1 MKAAIE
7 WMARNAVAANILL
20 IFIFA
25 GGVYSALNITQEVFP
40 DIETNRINIS
50 GSYPGAGPSEVEN
63 SLCKPIES
71 AIVEI
76 QGIEQSVC
84 TAREE
89 KASISIELEKGV
101 DLQTTLQDIKNAVDS
116 INNFPDDIDR
126 PTVSKQIRR
135 RGLIDLILYG
145 DVPEEA
151 LFEYAYLLQSDLLK
165 IDGIT
170 YAEISGT
177 RPKEILVEITPE
189 NLTHY
194 DLSLDSL
201 AAIMKNTSLD
211 IPGGSVKVGSGS
223 ILLRTT
229 AKRDTVEQFSEI
241 PIYNNQAGTVLKLG
255 DIATIKEQ
263 LTEASSFAMLN
274 GKHAAIIS
282 IYQDKN
288 FTPQELSIKVHA
300 YLDNYKKSIPNSI
313 KFEVWSDRS
322 EHFKSRFDL
331 LLKNAGI
338 GITLV
343 FLVLAFFLEIRLA
356 FWVMLGM
363 AVSYLGSLIILPY
376 TDVTIHMNSMFAFIL
391 VSGIVV
397 DDAIVVG
404 ENIFRYREEGKPFL
418 EAAIEGCQHMAAP
431 VTFAIL
437 TTICAFAPMLYI
449 EGHMGQFIYAIP
461 VIVIAVLSISLLECL
476 FILPAHLAHGSKK
489 PLGGPFLIFEYIRKK
504 SDRAIKQFIS
514 GPFERVVRSTLQNRY
529 ITISTGFV
537 FLLISLGFIGG
548 GIIPMQ
554 FFPKIESDTVQL
566 TIELPSGYPAEN
578 TIKIIKEVEKLGKD
592 FIDKM
597 DREANNGFKSYDH
610 IYSSVQMKSRR
621 TRSQNTILSVRMRFR
636 GEHERNIEPFVFA
649 RQWRRMISNK
659 PEVISVNLR
668 SRMMSFGD
676 DIRISLSHS
685 NSELL
690 KKAAQELKDHLASYE
705 GIKDIVDSETGGNRE
720 YRFTL
725 TDEAK
730 AMGITPALFASKIR
744 SAFQGIDVLTIPKDT
759 EDVNVALLFPKSYRE
774 NITTLDTMQIAAP
787 NGESITLRDAV
798 IIEEGIEPVAI
809 RRVDGLRVIEITAGF
824 EENVE
829 NTDEVTIAIQE
840 NYVPVIEGLYP
851 GITVK
856 IRGSHENRAKS
867 LNSLLFGFIT
877 ALVTIYALLAIFFKS
892 YIQPAIV
899 MIAIPFGIAGAIG
912 GHFVLG
918 HPVSFMS
925 IFGLVGLTGVVVND
939 ALILID
945 AINRHPQKN
954 ENIFETLV
962 AASKLRFRPIVL
974 TSVTTF
980 AGLTPILMETSRQA
994 QFMIPTVISL
1004 GVGILFAT
1012 IITLLL
1018 VPAIYFVMH
1027 DLREIYR

>member
-1 MKAAIE
+1 MKSAIE

-20 IFIFA
+20 MFIIA
-25 GGVYSALNITQEVFP
+25 GGIYSAMNITQEVFP
-40 DIETNRINIS
+40 DIESNRINIS
-50 GSYPGAGPSEVEN
+50 GSYAGAGPTEIEN

-89 KASISIELEKGV
+89 RVSMSIELEKGV

-116 INNFPDDIDR
+116 ISNFPDDIDR

-151 LFEYAYLLQSDLLK
+151 LFEYAYLIESDLLK
-165 IDGIT
+165 IEGIT
-170 YAEISGT
+170 FAEISGA
-177 RPKEILVEITPE
+177 RPKEILVEVTPE
-189 NLTHY
+189 NLVHY
-194 DLSLDSL
+194 GLSLESL
-201 AAIMKNTSLD
+201 ATIMKNSSLD

-229 AKRDTVEQFSEI
+229 SKRDTVEQFAEI
-241 PIYNNQAGTVLKLG
+241 PIYNNQKGTVLKLG

-263 LTEASSFAMLN
+263 LTEASSFAMLD

-282 IYQDKN
+282 VYQDKAY
-288 FTPQELSIKVHA
+288 TPQELSIKVNA
-300 YLDNYKKSIPNSI
+300 YLANYKKSVPDAI
-313 KFEVWSDRS
+313 KFEIWSDRS

-331 LLKNAGI
+331 LLKNAAI

-356 FWVMLGM
+356 FWVMVGM
-363 AVSYLGSLIILPY
+363 TVSYLGSLIILPY
-376 TDVTIHMNSMFAFIL
+376 TSVTIHMNSMFAFIL

-404 ENIFRYREEGKPFL
+404 ENIFRFREEGKSFL
-418 EAAIEGCQHMAAP
+418 DAAIEGCQHMAAP

-437 TTICAFAPMLYI
+437 TTLCAFAPMLYI

-476 FILPAHLAHGSKK
+476 FILPAHLAHVSKK
-489 PLGGPFLIFEYIRKK
+489 PLGGPFIIFEYIRKK
-504 SDRAIKQFIS
+504 SDRGIKQFIS
-514 GPFERVVRSTLQNRY
+514 GPFERIVRSTLKNRY
-529 ITISTGFV
+529 VTISSGLG
-537 FLLISLGFIGG
+537 FLLISLGLIGG

-554 FFPKIESDTVQL
+554 FFPSIESDTVQL

-578 TIKIIKEVEKLGKD
+578 TIKIINEVEQLGMD
-592 FIDKM
+592 IIDKT
-597 DREANNGFKSYDH
+597 DREANNGLKSYDH

-636 GEHERNIEPFVFA
+636 PENERNIEPFVFA
-649 RQWRRMISNK
+649 RQWRQLISSN

-690 KKAAQELKDHLASYE
+690 KKAAQDLKDHLASYE

-720 YRFTL
+720 FRFTL

-759 EDVNVALLFPKSYRE
+759 EDVNVALLFPKAYRE
-774 NITTLDTMQIAAP
+774 NITTLDRMQIVAP
-787 NGESITLRDAV
+787 NGEAISLRDAV
-798 IIEEGIEPVAI
+798 ITEEGTEPAVV
-809 RRVDGLRVIEITAGF
+809 RRVDGLRVIEVNAGF
-824 EENVE
+824 DEGTK
-829 NTDEVTIAIQE
+829 NTDEVTVAIQDQ
-840 NYVPVIEGLYP
+840 YLPILEGLYP
-851 GITVK
+851 GIMVK
-856 IRGSHENRAKS
+856 IRGSHENRGKS
-867 LNSLLFGFIT
+867 INSLLMGFIA

-892 YIQPAIV
+892 YVQPMIV

-912 GHFVLG
+912 GHLILG

-945 AINRHPQKN
+945 AINRHPDKQS
-954 ENIFETLV
+954 NIFETLV

-1018 VPAIYFVMH
+1018 VPAFYYIMH
-1027 DLREIYR
+1027 DLKHIYR